1 MARGKL
7 SVRYIK
13 EILRL
18 RFEAKLS
25 QRDISRSVRVSV
37 GSVNQYLARAAK
49 AGIGWPLRE
58 DMDQK
63 ALIKALFPE
72 QQATRKSGFVAPE
85 WPTVQV
91 ELRRKGVT
99 KQLLWEEY
107 CQAHP
112 HNAYSYSQYC
122 YHYQVWLSQQRRSMR
137 QVHKAGEKTFIDYAG
152 PTVPIVNPE
161 TGEIRDA
168 AIFIAVLGASNYSF
182 AEATWGQSLCDW
194 LESHVRAF
202 EFFGG
207 TTTIVVPDNLKSAVS
222 KACRYEPEMNRTYN
236 TLAEHYSVAIIP
248 ARPRKPKDKSR
259 AENGVLLVERWV
271 LAKLRHETF
280 FSLAALNVRIK
291 ELLVQLNN
299 KPFQKLPGSRR
310 SQFEALDQ
318 PALRPLPTHRYQ
330 YADIK
335 KVRVNID
342 YHIEYDRHYYSV
354 PHQLVGKRLEVHASS
369 SSIQIY
375 NLDTLIT
382 VHPHKYYAGFTTNP
396 AHMPENHR
404 AHATW
409 TPERLLTWGGRI
421 GPHTRQMV
429 QQFIDEKQ
437 HPEQAYRA
445 CLGLLNLNRSYGD
458 GRLENACRIGLAEG
472 LRRVKNIRN
481 ILQHK
486 LDQIP
491 ETDADT
497 DTTLNQHHE
506 NVRGAT
512 QYH

>member
-18 RFEAKLS
+18 RYEAKLS

-49 AGIGWPLRE
+49 AGIGWPVPE

-63 ALIKALFPE
+63 ALIKAMFPD
-72 QQATRKSGFVAPE
+72 QQATRKSGFIAPE
-85 WPTVQV
+85 WPTAQI

-122 YHYQVWLSQQRRSMR
+122 HHYQVWLSRQRRSMR

-152 PTVPIVNPE
+152 PTVPIINPE

-168 AIFIAVLGASNYSF
+168 AIFIAVLGASNFSF

-259 AENGVLLVERWV
+259 AENGVLLVERWI
-271 LAKLRHETF
+271 LAKIRHETF

-291 ELLVQLNN
+291 ELLEQLNN

-310 SQFEALDQ
+310 SQFEAFDK
-318 PALRPLPTHRYQ
+318 PALRPLPTYRYQ
-330 YADIK
+330 YMDIK

-342 YHIEYDRHYYSV
+342 YHVEYERHYYSV
-354 PHQLVGKRLEVHASS
+354 PHQLVGKQLEVRASS
-369 SSIQIY
+369 SSVQVY
-375 NLDTLIT
+375 HLESLIT
-382 VHPHKYYAGFTTNP
+382 AHPRKYHAGFTTNP
-396 AHMPENHR
+396 AHMPDNHR

-409 TPERLLTWGGRI
+409 TPDGLLNWGGRI
-421 GPHTRQMV
+421 GPSTRKMV

-445 CLGLLNLNRSYGD
+445 CLGLLNLNRNYGD
-458 GRLENACRIGLAEG
+458 ERLENACRLGLAEG
-472 LRRVKNIRN
+472 LRTVKNIRN
-481 ILQHK
+481 ILKHK

-491 ETDADT
+491 PVTEDT
-497 DTTLNQHHE
+497 DTALNQHHE
-506 NVRGAT
+506 NVRGSR